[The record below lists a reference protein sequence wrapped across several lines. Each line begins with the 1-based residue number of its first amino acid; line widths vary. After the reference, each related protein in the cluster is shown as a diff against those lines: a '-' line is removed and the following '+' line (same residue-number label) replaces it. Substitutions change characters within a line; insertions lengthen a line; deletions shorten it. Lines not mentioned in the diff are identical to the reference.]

1 MDERSIKDS
10 IRKIRLQTGLSQEA
24 MADEMEIGPST
35 YSKFE
40 SGKKEII
47 CRSLYK
53 FSEVTGRSI
62 LEILS
67 GSEGGTLH
75 DDAQMKE
82 ALDAQ
87 QAFYEK
93 KLSEKD
99 DALAQKEAELRKK
112 EELIISLNDY
122 INLLKNK

>member
-47 CRSLYK
+47 CRNLYK

-62 LEILS
+62 IEILS
-67 GSEGGTLH
+67 ESEGGILH
-75 DDAQMKE
+75 DDAQME
-82 ALDAQ
+82 GALDAQ
-87 QAFYEK
+87 KAFYEK